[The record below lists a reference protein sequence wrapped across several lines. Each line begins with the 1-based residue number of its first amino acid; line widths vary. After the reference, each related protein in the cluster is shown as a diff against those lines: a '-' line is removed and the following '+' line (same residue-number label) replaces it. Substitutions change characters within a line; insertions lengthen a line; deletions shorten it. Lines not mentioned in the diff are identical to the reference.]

1 MRGENEGRWE
11 DIAFIRSTGAVGGWV
26 AAVTDRYK
34 LICSTTDMPWLMDLE
49 KDPDELT
56 NYFLYAAC
64 RDTVRQFAKQLS
76 DYGKRYK
83 DSRVNTATIQHDL
96 EWAMRGEGKYT
107 KQPFAGSTGKVN
119 ANKNGPKDTDFL
131 GAE

>member
-56 NYFLYAAC
+56 NYFLNGP
-64 RDTVRQFAKQLS
+64 K
-76 DYGKRYK
+76 GPKK
-83 DSRVNTATIQHDL
+83 
-96 EWAMRGEGKYT
+96 
-107 KQPFAGSTGKVN
+107 
-119 ANKNGPKDTDFL
+119 GPKDTDFL
-131 GAE
+131 GAERPKRHRLLGRRIGGPKDTDFLGAE